1 MASWQNRTKKKYCNS
16 TCIKKWQNFCTLRQ
30 INHIQPSL
38 VPVLDF
44 LTALHQQGLTYNAID
59 TARNAL
65 SSSVTLEDG
74 TCVGKHPLVSR
85 LRKGIFRKNLQDQST
100 QKFGRHLHLYISTV
114 SIPCGY
120 LVIEGTDSKTCCVHF
135 VSFWPKRLDCTFVE
149 YRLHG
154 FFLNSCNTF
163 QLVEHLSEAKQ
174 TTHIGQ

>member
-1 MASWQNRTKKKYCNS
+1 MCRKTPTSVQAEERHFQEKPPRPKYTEIWEAS
-16 TCIKKWQNFCTLRQ
+16 I
-30 INHIQPSL
+30 
-38 VPVLDF
+38 VLI
-44 LTALHQQGLTYNAID
+44 Y
-59 TARNAL
+59 
-65 SSSVTLEDG
+65 
-74 TCVGKHPLVSR
+74 
-85 LRKGIFRKNLQDQST
+85 LQ
-100 QKFGRHLHLYISTV
+100 

>member
-16 TCIKKWQNFCTLRQ
+16 TCIKKWQNFCTPRK

-59 TARNAL
+59 TARSAL

-85 LRKGIFRKNLQDQST
+85 LRKGIFQEKPPRPKYTEIWDALIVLIYLQSLSPVDTLSLKELT
-100 QKFGRHLHLYISTV
+100 LKLVVLILLV
-114 SIPCGY
+114 SRQRG
-120 LVIEGTDSKTCCVHF
+120 
-135 VSFWPKRLDCTFVE
+135 
-149 YRLHG
+149 
-154 FFLNSCNTF
+154 
-163 QLVEHLSEAKQ
+163 
-174 TTHIGQ
+174 